1 MNKVLVSLLLTLGL
15 TGVAQAAGDAEA
27 GQGKVAVCGACHGA
41 DGNSPAPNFPKLAGQ
56 GERYLLKQLHDIKSG
71 ARPVVEMTGMLDNLS
86 EQDMA
91 DIAAYFSSQKMSVG
105 AADPKLVER
114 GEALFRGG
122 KLEEG
127 MPSCIGCHSPNGAG
141 LAAAGFPHL
150 GGQHAQYVA
159 KQLTDFREGNRTND
173 GDAMIMRAI
182 AAKPDILLMDEPFSA
197 LDPLAR
203 ASLQETVSLIH
214 KKLGTTIVFV
224 THDMNEAA
232 KLACRIGVMH
242 QGRLVQVDTPQDI
255 QNHPADDYVRS
266 LFGAAQPENTIS
278 ADKVINLYRRLD
290 ADGKARVRE
299 YWAQNR
305 MDV

>member
-27 GQGKVAVCGACHGA
+27 GKGKVAVCGACHGA

-71 ARPVVEMTGMLDNLS
+71 VRPVVEMTGMLDNLS
-86 EQDMA
+86 DQDMA
-91 DIAAYFSSQKMSVG
+91 DIAAYFASQKMSVG

-127 MPSCIGCHSPNGAG
+127 MPACTGCHSPDGAG
-141 LAAAGFPHL
+141 LAAAGFPKL

-173 GDAMIMRAI
+173 GDAMIMRSI
-182 AAKPDILLMDEPFSA
+182 AAKLSNKDIEA
-197 LDPLAR
+197 
-203 ASLQETVSLIH
+203 VSSFI
-214 KKLGTTIVFV
+214 
-224 THDMNEAA
+224 
-232 KLACRIGVMH
+232 
-242 QGRLVQVDTPQDI
+242 QGL
-255 QNHPADDYVRS
+255 H
-266 LFGAAQPENTIS
+266 
-278 ADKVINLYRRLD
+278 
-290 ADGKARVRE
+290 
-299 YWAQNR
+299 
-305 MDV
+305 